1 MMRCKGLL
9 LVISGEGDEGG
20 LSSACV
26 LAAAFFT
33 AGVASLLLGGT
44 VGVLLAFVVLA
55 VGGAR
60 MFYNEFENLYASILV
75 GVGIFTTLIGS
86 VLMLKTVFAA
96 LKAGTII
103 AIKGT
108 VGAVAGIGLLIA
120 GIGGLV
126 AFAMG
131 AIEGIKAV
139 LLAVLS
145 ALAIFVGA
153 FLLIGAAIPA
163 AVIAGIALLI
173 AVVVRFWDDIK
184 ATVSAALTW
193 LFIGAFCFTAQ

>member
-1 MMRCKGLL
+1 
-9 LVISGEGDEGG
+9 
-20 LSSACV
+20 
-26 LAAAFFT
+26 
-33 AGVASLLLGGT
+33 
-44 VGVLLAFVVLA
+44 
-55 VGGAR
+55 
-60 MFYNEFENLYASILV
+60 
-75 GVGIFTTLIGS
+75 
-86 VLMLKTVFAA
+86 MLKTVFAA

-108 VGAVAGIGLLIA
+108 VGAVVAGIGLLIA

-131 AIEGIKAV
+131 AGEGIKAV
-139 LLAVLS
+139 LLGLLS

-173 AVVVRFWDDIK
+173 AVVVRFWEEL
-184 ATVSAALTW
+184 AEAAVSL
-193 LFIGAFCFTAQ
+193 L